1 VVHPVAKELTPMSVT
16 VDDRPLAAEDLGLK
30 TIGQLLSHIQK
41 ENRLIVHVL
50 IDGEEPD
57 LNRLTVLKQSP
68 LRGHTLYIET
78 TEPRRMA
85 LEVLGAV
92 ETQLAEADRLTN
104 DAVEQLRAGQHV
116 RAMEKLRGCFSTWQ
130 HAQESLLKIAQLL
143 RIDLAR
149 IFVDGRPFSDV
160 LAEFTAQLK
169 LIKQSLENR
178 DFVSLV
184 DTLVYETAET
194 SDHWR
199 AAIRSMRT
207 VIE

>member
-1 VVHPVAKELTPMSVT
+1 MSVT
-16 VDDRPLAAEDLGLK
+16 VDDRPLAAEEMGLK

-41 ENRLIVHVL
+41 ENRLVVHVL

-57 LNRLTVLKQSP
+57 LTRLAVLKQSP
-68 LRGHTLYIET
+68 LQGHTLYIET

-85 LEVLGAV
+85 LDVLSAV
-92 ETQLAEADRLTN
+92 ESQLAEADRLTN
-104 DAVEQLRAGQHV
+104 DAVEQLRGGQHV

-160 LAEFTAQLK
+160 LSEFTAQLK

-194 SDHWR
+194 SGHWR

-207 VIE
+207 IIE

>member
-1 VVHPVAKELTPMSVT
+1 MSVT
-16 VDDRPLAAEDLGLK
+16 VDDRPLPAEQMGLQ
-30 TIGQLLSHIQK
+30 TIGQLLAHIQK

-57 LNRLTVLKQSP
+57 LARLGSLKQAP
-68 LRGHTLYIET
+68 LRGKTLYIET
-78 TEPRRMA
+78 TEPRQMA
-85 LEVLGAV
+85 LEVLDAV

-104 DAVEQLRAGQHV
+104 DAVELLRSNQTV

-130 HAQESLLKIAQLL
+130 HAQESLLKVAQLL
-143 RIDLAR
+143 RIDLTR
-149 IFVDGRPFSDV
+149 IFVDGRPFNEV

-178 DFVSLV
+178 DFVSLI

-194 SDHWR
+194 SGHWR
-199 AAIRSMRT
+199 AAIRSMRS
-207 VIE
+207 VIA